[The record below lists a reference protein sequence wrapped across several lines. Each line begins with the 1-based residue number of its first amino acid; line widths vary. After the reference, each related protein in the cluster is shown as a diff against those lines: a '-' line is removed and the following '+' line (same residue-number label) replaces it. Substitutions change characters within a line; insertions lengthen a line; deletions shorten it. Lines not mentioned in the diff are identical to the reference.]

1 MAQAPITAVGPGQLD
16 PALVAAIEVAAEQ
29 MLHVAQHL
37 PGIRLDDRMDVV
49 AHDRA
54 RCWAGPCRDQ
64 NSA

>member
-1 MAQAPITAVGPGQLD
+1 VLAARQH
-16 PALVAAIEVAAEQ
+16 ALVTTVELAAEQ

-54 RCWAGPCRDQ
+54 RVRVAWTVPDQ